1 MSSYT
6 VKMFSKSRPIHSNER
21 FGDNQVKDLP
31 SFKDIYWVLSWCE
44 HFANKLFLQF
54 YVSNPEISRVTL
66 KGLKYFLVTSLVNP
80 VLSGSTKRSQKNML
94 LNQDL

>member
-54 YVSNPEISRVTL
+54 YVSNSEISRVTL
-66 KGLKYFLVTSLVNP
+66 KGLKYF
-80 VLSGSTKRSQKNML
+80 QL
-94 LNQDL
+94 LPWLIRFCLGLPKEVRRTCF